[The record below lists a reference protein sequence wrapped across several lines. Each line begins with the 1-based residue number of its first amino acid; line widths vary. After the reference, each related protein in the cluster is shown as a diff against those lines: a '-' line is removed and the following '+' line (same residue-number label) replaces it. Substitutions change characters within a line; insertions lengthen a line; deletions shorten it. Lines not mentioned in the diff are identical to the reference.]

1 MTIKAIIFNVLLM
14 ILPFGAMGNL
24 TMEERIHSLQ
34 QINNSYRHD
43 TLAKILYDLTLQN
56 RETELRFTNE
66 ILNLGDKLDDLS
78 YFIVLRHH
86 ARIAPT
92 GNQALFDSCIT
103 FANKNNLGEY
113 ISSLYILK
121 STFFKG
127 AAIYD
132 SAMIYT
138 LRARDEAIKYD
149 NIEQQ
154 ANVLHI
160 LGDLYYSTGLF
171 TKAESYYKQVQQV
184 KGNADVW
191 NDWRRRV
198 IRNNLGQI
206 ELFRGNYSGAM
217 GFFNESRQEIDK
229 KTITNIDSL
238 ALAYIYQMIA
248 ETYLHLNENSKAA
261 AFADSALAIYAN
273 FDDKKG
279 LYETLVLKANIALNA
294 DFPKI
299 ASSFLEEAIRIN
311 GSDVFDRL
319 DNFKILLL
327 RSKIYQRLNDT
338 DNAAKYLQQYVA
350 AKDSLD
356 KSLISARIVQIQSEN
371 EYEFLRLKY
380 VWIRTQRTLFI
391 LLTLAGIAVFATI
404 VFQYSKIRQK
414 NKRLVEITVDLTNRI
429 NSPHFQETKAL
440 QDTSETHEFQQSDIK
455 QHKLVDDFIR
465 LVKSEELFLI
475 HDISLQKISEKL
487 VTNRTYLSKAIN
499 AELGQNFSCYINKL
513 RIEAAI
519 QSISTGKHE
528 KSGIKSLASDV
539 GFVSRTT
546 FISAFRKQTGMLP
559 STFISNYRQI
569 IEEKNR
575 LFNNSD
581 CQEDISDNSEND

>member
-1 MTIKAIIFNVLLM
+1 MTIKAIIFNVFLM
-14 ILPFGAMGNL
+14 IFPFYAMGNL
-24 TMEERIHSLQ
+24 TMEERIRSLQ
-34 QINNSYRHD
+34 HIHNSYRHD

-56 RETELRFTNE
+56 RETELRFTSE
-66 ILNLGDKLDDLS
+66 ILKMGDKLDDLS

-103 FANKNNLGEY
+103 FAYNHHLGDY

-121 STFFKG
+121 STFFK
-127 AAIYD
+127 ADAIYD

-138 LRARDEAIKYD
+138 LRARDEAIKFD

-160 LGDLYYSTGLF
+160 LGDLYYSTGLL

-191 NDWRRRV
+191 NDWRRRI

-206 ELFRGNYSGAM
+206 ELFRGNYFGAM
-217 GFFNESRQEIDK
+217 GFFKESRQEIGK
-229 KTITNIDSL
+229 KTITSIDSL

-248 ETYLHLNENSKAA
+248 ETYLRLNENNKAA
-261 AFADSALAIYAN
+261 AFTDSALAIYSD
-273 FDDKKG
+273 FDEKKG
-279 LYETLVLKANIALNA
+279 LYETLVLKANIALSE
-294 DFPKI
+294 DFPKM

-311 GSDVFDRL
+311 GSDIFDKL
-319 DNFKILLL
+319 DNFKLLLL
-327 RSKIYQRLNDT
+327 RAKIYQLLNDT
-338 DNAAKYLQQYVA
+338 ENAAKYLRQYVA

-356 KSLISARIVQIQSEN
+356 KSLITARILQIQSEN
-371 EYEFLRLKY
+371 EYEFLRSEY
-380 VWIRTQRTLFI
+380 AWIRIQRTLFI

-429 NSPHFQETKAL
+429 KSPHFQETNSL
-440 QDTSETHEFQQSDIK
+440 QDTPGTHDLQPSDIK

-465 LVKSEELFLI
+465 LVKSEELFLM
-475 HDISLQKISEKL
+475 HDISLQKIAEKL
-487 VTNRTYLSKAIN
+487 ATNRSYLSKAIN

-513 RIEAAI
+513 RIEDAI
-519 QSISTGKHE
+519 QLISAGKIE
-528 KSGIKSLASDV
+528 KFGIKSMASDV

-559 STFISNYRQI
+559 STFISNYWQI
-569 IEEKNR
+569 VEEKNR

>member
-14 ILPFGAMGNL
+14 IFPFGAMGNL

-34 QINNSYRHD
+34 QINNSYQHD
-43 TLAKILYDLTLQN
+43 TLSKILYDLTLQN
-56 RETELRFTNE
+56 RETELRFTSE

-78 YFIVLRHH
+78 YFLVLRHH

-103 FANKNNLGEY
+103 FAHKNNLGDY

-127 AAIYD
+127 DAIYD

-217 GFFNESRQEIDK
+217 GFFNESRQEISK

-238 ALAYIYQMIA
+238 ALAYIYQMIT
-248 ETYLHLNENSKAA
+248 ETYLHLNENNKAA

-279 LYETLVLKANIALNA
+279 LYETFVLKANIALNA

-299 ASSFLEEAIRIN
+299 ARSFLEEAIRLN

-338 DNAAKYLQQYVA
+338 DNTAKYLRKYVA

-356 KSLISARIVQIQSEN
+356 KSLISARILQIQSEN
-371 EYEFLRLKY
+371 EYEFLRLEY

-429 NSPHFQETKAL
+429 NNPHFQETKAL
-440 QDTSETHEFQQSDIK
+440 QDTPETHEFQQSDIK
-455 QHKLVDDFIR
+455 QHKLVHDFIR

-475 HDISLQKISEKL
+475 HDISLQKIAEKL

-519 QSISTGKHE
+519 QSISAGKSE
-528 KSGIKSLASDV
+528 KLSISGLASDV

-575 LFNNSD
+575 PINNSD